1 MNYNPFPIE
10 AEILL
15 NKLNKMGYEPISVD
29 NGVEVIDLV
38 KKNRT
43 DFLGHNARLDE
54 AVSHIMSVDDSTV
67 VFKKP
72 NGVLCFSLYLVRGN
86 SPGELVNDILF
97 DAKAAYGPKVRFE
110 NAVKEAA
117 EEFVTWVNIND
128 AFVFDKVGIAY
139 ALGMTLEEAAE
150 TYGG

>member
-1 MNYNPFPIE
+1 MNYNAFPIE

-15 NKLNKMGYEPISVD
+15 DKLNKMGYEPISVD

-38 KKNRT
+38 KENRNNL
-43 DFLGHNARLDE
+43 LGNPRLNE
-54 AVSHIMSVDDSTV
+54 AVMHIMSVDDSHV

-72 NGVLCFSLYLVRGN
+72 NGVLYFTLYLVRGN

-97 DAKAAYGPKVRFE
+97 DAKAAKGPKVRFE

-117 EEFVTWVNIND
+117 EEFETWAKIND

-139 ALGMTLEEAAE
+139 ALGMSMEEAAE
-150 TYGG
+150 NYGG

>member
-1 MNYNPFPIE
+1 MNYNAFPIE

-15 NKLNKMGYEPISVD
+15 DKLNNHGYEPISVD

-38 KKNRT
+38 KENRT

-54 AVSHIMSVDDSTV
+54 AVMHIMSVDDSHV

-72 NGVLCFSLYLVRGN
+72 NGVLYFTLYLVRGN

-97 DAKAAYGPKVRFE
+97 DAKAAKGPKVRFE
-110 NAVKEAA
+110 NSVKEAA
-117 EEFVTWVNIND
+117 EEFETWVNINNK
-128 AFVFDKVGIAY
+128 FVFDKVGIAY
-139 ALGMTLEEAAE
+139 ALGMSMEEAAE
-150 TYGG
+150 NYGG